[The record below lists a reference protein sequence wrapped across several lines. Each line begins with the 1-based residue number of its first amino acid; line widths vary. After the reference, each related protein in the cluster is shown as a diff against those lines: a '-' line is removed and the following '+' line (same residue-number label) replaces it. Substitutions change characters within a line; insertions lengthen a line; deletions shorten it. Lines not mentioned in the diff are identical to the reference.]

1 MRHRLERRVRAYLFV
16 LTLAY
21 RLWAALQW
29 YVETH
34 EVEGDGNSWEV
45 AEDLLKAL
53 GRVERVEVA
62 LGKQRR
68 VWHLN
73 LLKGTK
79 DDLKKIGYG
88 GLFREEPSSG
98 LPT

>member
-1 MRHRLERRVRAYLFV
+1 
-16 LTLAY
+16 
-21 RLWAALQW
+21 
-29 YVETH
+29 
-34 EVEGDGNSWEV
+34 NSWEV

-79 DDLKKIGYG
+79 EDLKKIGYG
-88 GLFREEPSSG
+88 GLFREEVERG
-98 LPT
+98 GTA